1 MGPDFTAGDCK
12 TEAPCNRIFIMF
24 MFNFLLRL
32 DVYWGR
38 VYDIRGVKL
47 HLWAGLALRDKAP
60 RADQTLISARLA
72 GLFQI
77 TNRHE
82 KTTGLSFFYYLP
94 QILFSIIR
102 APGKPWWNNRPR
114 LTMCMKGKTDL
125 CARECDSSVQSSCV
139 PNFSPNVPPSTPLAL
154 LTGS

>member
-1 MGPDFTAGDCK
+1 MISGGWRSTPS
-12 TEAPCNRIFIMF
+12 
-24 MFNFLLRL
+24 
-32 DVYWGR
+32 
-38 VYDIRGVKL
+38 
-47 HLWAGLALRDKAP
+47 AGLALRDKAP

-72 GLFQI
+72 CLFQI

-102 APGKPWWNNRPR
+102 SPGKPWWNNRPR

-125 CARECDSSVQSSCV
+125 RAREFDSSVQSSCV
-139 PNFSPNVPPSTPLAL
+139 PNFSPNVSSVPLPVHSWQGHNRVSAGGVCLRRQGLQSSGTSRRVFFNTFTQST
-154 LTGS
+154 